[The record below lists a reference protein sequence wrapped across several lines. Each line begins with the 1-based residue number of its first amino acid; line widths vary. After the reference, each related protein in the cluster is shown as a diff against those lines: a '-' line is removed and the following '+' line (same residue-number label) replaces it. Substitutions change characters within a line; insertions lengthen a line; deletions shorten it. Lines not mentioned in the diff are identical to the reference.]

1 MSGRS
6 YPSEF
11 KRDAVA
17 LTERDGVAAVSRS
30 LGINE
35 NMLYRWRKESKE
47 QGKEAFRGKGVMT
60 REQAELAA
68 LRRENASLKEDN
80 IILKK
85 ALTIFSQKK

>member
-6 YPSEF
+6 YTTEF
-11 KRDAVA
+11 KRDAIS
-17 LTERDGVAAVSRS
+17 LSERDGVSVVAKR

-35 NMLYRWRKESKE
+35 NVLYRWRKESRE
-47 QGKEAFRGKGVMT
+47 QGSEAFRGKGVMT
-60 REQAELAA
+60 RELAELAA

-80 IILKK
+80 VILKK

>member
-6 YPSEF
+6 YTAEF
-11 KRDAVA
+11 KRDAVS
-17 LTERDGVAAVSRS
+17 LSERDGVSTVAKR

-35 NMLYRWRKESKE
+35 NVLYRWRKEFKE

-68 LRRENASLKEDN
+68 LRRELASVKEDN
-80 IILKK
+80 VILKK